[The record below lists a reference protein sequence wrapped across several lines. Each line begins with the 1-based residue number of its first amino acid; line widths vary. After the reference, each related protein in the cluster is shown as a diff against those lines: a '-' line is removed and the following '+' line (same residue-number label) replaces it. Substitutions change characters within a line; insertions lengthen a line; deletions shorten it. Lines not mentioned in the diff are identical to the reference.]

1 MSGRQVHAIRI
12 NLHTQTDR
20 SIIIWLNDVSPKH
33 CVQLMNPR
41 RVQCSD
47 SVMLTHNGEQT
58 RQAVESIELYR
69 VFPAS
74 GNGLRVRSAWHWMNL
89 GRELAALP
97 SKHGRTMADLS
108 EFL

>member
-20 SIIIWLNDVSPKH
+20 SVIIWLNDTSKL

-41 RVQCSD
+41 HTWMTARAGDPVDLTTNGKKSRQYIE
-47 SVMLTHNGEQT
+47 SV
-58 RQAVESIELYR
+58 ELYR

-74 GNGLRVRSAWHWMNL
+74 DNGKIVVSAHDWL
-89 GRELAALP
+89 GPAEVSR
-97 SKHGRTMADLS
+97 
-108 EFL
+108 